1 MVNEPLEQRN
11 HPDFILT
18 GLMTVE
24 AVRYSLLKGLVQES
38 NQSSFF
44 GILIL

>member
-11 HPDFILT
+11 YPDFILT

-24 AVRYSLLKGLVQES
+24 AVGYSLLKWLVQES
-38 NQSSFF
+38 NRSSFF